1 MSDIL
6 ETSCFVQGLA
16 MSGAVMSLEWVP
28 TNSRYLVEVVGL
40 LFWSTGICLIAFI
53 GYLLQDYSWRYL
65 QIALTLFSSYS
76 LIQYW

>member
-1 MSDIL
+1 MSAIL
-6 ETSCFVQGLA
+6 EICCFVQGIAMAGTVLA
-16 MSGAVMSLEWVP
+16 LEWVP

-40 LFWSTGICLIAFI
+40 LFWSTGICLMALV